1 MSASG
6 ERREEETSIENLKSD
21 TAKVSF
27 KRVPSQKPKLVCAV
41 SGARIL
47 QTAFHRFHSSASR
60 FPLPPQPTT
69 VALSTL
75 FVGLIEARV
84 RRIAEQKRLI
94 GVVCHT
100 LFGRRRET
108 IVTRW
113 FSSKRWVTLEI
124 SGWIAIRST
133 ARRCRLLILFW
144 TSNCYCHAM

>member
-6 ERREEETSIENLKSD
+6 ERRSETSIKNLKSD

-27 KRVPSQKPKLVCAV
+27 KRVPSQKTEFACAV
-41 SGARIL
+41 SGAKIL
-47 QTAFHRFHSSASR
+47 QNQISSLPFECFSAST
-60 FPLPPQPTT
+60 PPHRRLSLVTIVRGANWSSSSTNRWTT
-69 VALSTL
+69 KS
-75 FVGLIEARV
+75 
-84 RRIAEQKRLI
+84 RLI

-100 LFGRRRET
+100 LFGRHRET

-113 FSSKRWVTLEI
+113 FSSKRWVTFEI